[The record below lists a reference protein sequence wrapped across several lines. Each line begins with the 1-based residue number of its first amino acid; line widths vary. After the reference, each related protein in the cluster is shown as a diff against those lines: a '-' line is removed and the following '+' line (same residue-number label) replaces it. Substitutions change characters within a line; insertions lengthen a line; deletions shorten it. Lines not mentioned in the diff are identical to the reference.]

1 MSDHYDTVKGIDWRE
16 VFPATILTRA
26 FSVAVS
32 VPVLLLASIG
42 VGLTVSGWQLA
53 DSLLIPDAP
62 AVALAGAT
70 TDDMSNSKNQGA
82 AFSEDALLQDVDEEP
97 VLNSDVPDN
106 ASQMAQDMA
115 AQDIAVQPT
124 DLLLPEQLGL
134 IGPRTGVATT
144 SIFQRLLKGEGLS
157 LVGEMH
163 DSLFGGES
171 RVLDARTG
179 YAICIV
185 DLVWLLIVW
194 GFFGAMITRIAVI
207 RIGRGEKIGFREALA
222 DVRKKYISYV
232 MSPVFVLVSC
242 FVLSLPIV
250 VISLLLNFD
259 LGVMLASL
267 LWMVAIVFGIGVAFL
282 LTGFFFGWPLMW
294 PTISAEE
301 AGDVYEATS
310 RTFAYTFQAPL
321 QYFFYVLVSI
331 LIWIPSVILV
341 QNFASLAEQV
351 IFSGMAVA
359 ADESQLIQQ
368 YINGQVSLDGKSQ
381 TFVIGA
387 NIISGCHW
395 FAHLMADAF
404 CVGFFFASFSG
415 IYLLLRRFVDHTPLD
430 EVFVIDDKT
439 KYGLDDLIQQTAESS
454 PELSTE

>member
-1 MSDHYDTVKGIDWRE
+1 MSDHYDSVKGVDWRE
-16 VFPATILTRA
+16 VFPATVLTRA

-42 VGLTVSGWQLA
+42 VSLTISGWLIA

-62 AVALAGAT
+62 AAALVGAT
-70 TDDMSNSKNQGA
+70 ADDMSNTVNQGA
-82 AFSEDALLQDVDEEP
+82 AFTEDALLQDVDEEP
-97 VLNSDVPDN
+97 APESGVPDS
-106 ASQMAQDMA
+106 ASQSVQDLA
-115 AQDIAVQPT
+115 IQPT
-124 DLLLPEQLGL
+124 DHVAPDLGP
-134 IGPRTGVATT
+134 IAGVEST
-144 SIFQRLLKGEGLS
+144 SVFQRLLNGEGLS

-171 RVLDARTG
+171 RDLDARTG
-179 YAICIV
+179 YAVCIV

-194 GFFGAMITRIAVI
+194 GFFGAIITRIAVI
-207 RIGRGEKIGFREALA
+207 RIGRGEKIGFMEAMA

-250 VISLLLNFD
+250 LISLLLNFD
-259 LGVMLASL
+259 LGVILASF
-267 LWMVAIVFGIGVAFL
+267 LWIVIVVFGVGVAVL

-321 QYFFYVLVSI
+321 QYLFYVLISL
-331 LIWIPSVILV
+331 LIWVPSVILV

-351 IFSGMAVA
+351 VFSGMAVA

-368 YINGQVSLDGKSQ
+368 YISGQASLDGQSQ
-381 TFVIGA
+381 TFIIGA
-387 NIISGCHW
+387 NIISGIHW
-395 FAHLMADAF
+395 FAHLMADSF

-439 KYGLDDLIQQTAESS
+439 KFGLDDLIQQTAE
-454 PELSTE
+454 PTAEPTEE

>member
-70 TDDMSNSKNQGA
+70 ADDMSNSKNQGA

-97 VLNSDVPDN
+97 VLDSDVPDN
-106 ASQMAQDMA
+106 ASQT

-124 DLLLPEQLGL
+124 DHVLPEQLGL
-134 IGPRTGVATT
+134 IGQKAGVETT

-207 RIGRGEKIGFREALA
+207 RIGRGEKIVFREAVA

-267 LWMVAIVFGIGVAFL
+267 LWMVAILFGIGVAVL

-321 QYFFYVLVSI
+321 QYLFYVLVSI

-341 QNFASLAEQV
+341 QNFANLAEQV

-368 YINGQVSLDGKSQ
+368 FINGQASLDGKSQ
-381 TFVIGA
+381 AFVIGA

-439 KYGLDDLIQQTAESS
+439 KYGLDDLIEQTAEPS

>member
-1 MSDHYDTVKGIDWRE
+1 MSDHYDSVKGVDWRE
-16 VFPATILTRA
+16 VLPATVLTRA

-32 VPVLLLASIG
+32 VPVLLLASVG
-42 VGLTVSGWQLA
+42 VSLTISGWLIA

-62 AVALAGAT
+62 TAVLVGAT
-70 TDDMSNSKNQGA
+70 AEDVSNTMNQGD
-82 AFSEDALLQDVDEEP
+82 AFTEDALLQDLDEEP
-97 VLNSDVPDN
+97 GSDSEMSDN
-106 ASQMAQDMA
+106 ASQSGR
-115 AQDIAVQPT
+115 DIAVQPT
-124 DLLLPEQLGL
+124 DQVVLEPGPIVGL
-134 IGPRTGVATT
+134 ESSPV
-144 SIFQRLLKGEGLS
+144 FERLLTGEGLS

-163 DSLFGGES
+163 DYLFGGES
-171 RVLDARTG
+171 RDLDTRTS

-185 DLVWLLIVW
+185 DLAWLLIVW
-194 GFFGAMITRIAVI
+194 GFFGAIITRIAVI
-207 RIGRGEKIGFREALA
+207 RIGRGERIGFMEAMA

-232 MSPVFVLVSC
+232 MSPLFVLVSC

-250 VISLLLNFD
+250 LISLLLNFD
-259 LGVMLASL
+259 LGVILASL
-267 LWMVAIVFGIGVAFL
+267 LWIVTIVFGIGVAVL

-321 QYFFYVLVSI
+321 QYLFYVLVSI

-368 YINGQVSLDGKSQ
+368 YISGEVSLDGQSQ
-381 TFVIGA
+381 AFTIGA
-387 NIISGCHW
+387 NIISGLHW
-395 FAHLMADAF
+395 FAHLMADSF

-439 KYGLDDLIQQTAESS
+439 KFGLDDLIQQTAEQTAE
-454 PELSTE
+454 PTAE

>member
-62 AVALAGAT
+62 AIAPAGAT
-70 TDDMSNSKNQGA
+70 TDDMSNSMNQGA
-82 AFSEDALLQDVDEEP
+82 AFTEDTLLQDVDEEP
-97 VLNSDVPDN
+97 VLDSGVAEN
-106 ASQMAQDMA
+106 AS
-115 AQDIAVQPT
+115 QDIAVQPT
-124 DLLLPEQLGL
+124 DHVLPEQLGS
-134 IGPRTGVATT
+134 IGPKAGVETT

-171 RVLDARTG
+171 RALDARTG
-179 YAICIV
+179 FAICIV
-185 DLVWLLIVW
+185 DFVWLLIVW

-207 RIGRGEKIGFREALA
+207 RIGRGEKIGFREAVA

-259 LGVMLASL
+259 LGVLLASL
-267 LWMVAIVFGIGVAFL
+267 LWMVAIVFGIGVAVL

-321 QYFFYVLVSI
+321 QYLFYVLVSV

-368 YINGQVSLDGKSQ
+368 YINGQASLDGTSQ

-387 NIISGCHW
+387 NIISGFHW

-439 KYGLDDLIQQTAESS
+439 KYGLDDLIQQTSESS